1 MEDNESSAKGLR
13 GGKTGGGV
21 GVEIVSRGKASASK
35 PVLVVITL

>member
-13 GGKTGGGV
+13 GGKTDGGG
-21 GVEIVSRGKASASK
+21 GEIGSRGKSSASK